1 LSPTARGAYRI
12 KCLNLHKSQLV
23 DGKPACAGLANNERM
38 ATCSQSVERWVKIL
52 IEPRDYFR
60 LLLRLAL
67 PILALLLA
75 LIPVHLGRA
84 QGEFSLRFY
93 GTGRDGVDR
102 VMIPLDAPPRPVDVG
117 GDFTIEFWLKALP
130 GDNAAPACSPGEDN
144 WIYGNVVIDRDVY
157 FAGDYGDYGISLADG
172 RIVFGVNNGS
182 EGTTLCG
189 QTNVTDGRWHHIALT
204 RSASSGSLAIF
215 IDGRLD
221 ARGEGPTGD
230 VSYRD
235 GRATQYPADPFLVI
249 GAEKHDAGPEY
260 PSFRGWLDEVRMSRI
275 IRYRGAFTPPTAPFT
290 PDADTVALYHFN
302 EGAGATVRD
311 SSGAPGGPS
320 DGALRVGGSPAGPA
334 WSEDTPWISSSASP
348 TSPTSL
354 PSQSTPALSPQPSLT
369 TIIAVVTNVPLPTD
383 TPALPTPPTSA
394 ASPPTPIS
402 LPSPALPT
410 AGAVA
415 PSPTPGAAP
424 APPNPPYWLL
434 IIAVAGL
441 ALAGVGMA
449 LMRRR

>member
-1 LSPTARGAYRI
+1 
-12 KCLNLHKSQLV
+12 
-23 DGKPACAGLANNERM
+23 M
-38 ATCSQSVERWVKIL
+38 A
-52 IEPRDYFR
+52 
-60 LLLRLAL
+60 
-67 PILALLLA
+67 LALLLTV
-75 LIPVHLGRA
+75 LPESIQA
-84 QGEFSLRFY
+84 QGDFSLRFY

-130 GDNAAPACSPGEDN
+130 GDNAASACSPGEDN
-144 WIYGNVVIDRDVY
+144 WIYGNIVIDRDVY

-172 RIVFGVNNGS
+172 RVAFGVNNGS

-189 QTNVTDGRWHHIALT
+189 QTDVTDGRWHHIALT
-204 RSASSGSLAIF
+204 RSAADGSLAIF

-221 ARGEGPTGD
+221 ARGDGPTGD

-260 PSFRGWLDEVRMSRI
+260 PSFRGWLDEVRISRI

-290 PDADTVALYHFN
+290 PDPDTVALYHFN
-302 EGAGATVRD
+302 EGAGVTVRD

-348 TSPTSL
+348 TSPTSPL
-354 PSQSTPALSPQPSLT
+354 AQGTPASSPQPSLT

-383 TPALPTPPTSA
+383 TPAPPTPPTSA
-394 ASPPTPIS
+394 ASPPTPTPIS

-415 PSPTPGAAP
+415 PSPTPGAALP

-441 ALAGVGMA
+441 ALAGVGVA

>member
-1 LSPTARGAYRI
+1 MGRFPTSPF
-12 KCLNLHKSQLV
+12 
-23 DGKPACAGLANNERM
+23 NERFQR
-38 ATCSQSVERWVKIL
+38 AGR
-52 IEPRDYFR
+52 
-60 LLLRLAL
+60 AL
-67 PILALLLA
+67 VALALLLTV
-75 LIPVHLGRA
+75 LPESIRA
-84 QGEFSLRFY
+84 QGDFSLRFY

-130 GDNAAPACSPGEDN
+130 GENAASACSPGEDN
-144 WIYGNVVIDRDVY
+144 WIYGNVIIDRDVY

-221 ARGEGPTGD
+221 ARGDGPTGD

-260 PSFRGWLDEVRMSRI
+260 PSFRGWLDEIRMSRI
-275 IRYRGAFTPPTAPFT
+275 IRYRGAFIPPTAPFT

-302 EGAGATVRD
+302 EGHH
-311 SSGAPGGPS
+311 
-320 DGALRVGGSPAGPA
+320 
-334 WSEDTPWISSSASP
+334 
-348 TSPTSL
+348 
-354 PSQSTPALSPQPSLT
+354 
-369 TIIAVVTNVPLPTD
+369 
-383 TPALPTPPTSA
+383 
-394 ASPPTPIS
+394 
-402 LPSPALPT
+402 
-410 AGAVA
+410 
-415 PSPTPGAAP
+415 
-424 APPNPPYWLL
+424 
-434 IIAVAGL
+434 
-441 ALAGVGMA
+441 
-449 LMRRR
+449 

>member
-1 LSPTARGAYRI
+1 LSPYRI

-84 QGEFSLRFY
+84 QGDFSLRFY

-130 GDNAAPACSPGEDN
+130 GDNAASACSPGEDN

-204 RSASSGSLAIF
+204 RSAADGSLAIF

-221 ARGEGPTGD
+221 VRGDGPTGD

-260 PSFRGWLDEVRMSRI
+260 PSFRGWIDEVRISRI

-290 PDADTVALYHFN
+290 PDPDTVALYHFN
-302 EGAGATVRD
+302 EGAGVTVRD

-348 TSPTSL
+348 PHRHLCHHRVRQRCHRNHRSPRSLLSSRTSRC
-354 PSQSTPALSPQPSLT
+354 PQPHPFHRGNRRAQRLPQRPHPFPPQHYR
-369 TIIAVVTNVPLPTD
+369 PLERLHPRRR
-383 TPALPTPPTSA
+383 
-394 ASPPTPIS
+394 
-402 LPSPALPT
+402 
-410 AGAVA
+410 
-415 PSPTPGAAP
+415 
-424 APPNPPYWLL
+424 
-434 IIAVAGL
+434 L
-441 ALAGVGMA
+441 ALLRLRLPIRSTGYS
-449 LMRRR
+449 LLQ

>member
-1 LSPTARGAYRI
+1 MGLFPTF
-12 KCLNLHKSQLV
+12 
-23 DGKPACAGLANNERM
+23 PFNERFQR
-38 ATCSQSVERWVKIL
+38 AGR
-52 IEPRDYFR
+52 
-60 LLLRLAL
+60 AL
-67 PILALLLA
+67 VALALLLTV
-75 LIPVHLGRA
+75 LPESIRA
-84 QGEFSLRFY
+84 QGDFSLRFY

-130 GDNAAPACSPGEDN
+130 GDNAAPACFPGEDN

-172 RIVFGVNNGS
+172 RIVFGINNGS

-189 QTNVTDGRWHHIALT
+189 QTNITDGRWHHIAVT
-204 RSASSGSLAIF
+204 RSASDGSLAIF

-260 PSFRGWLDEVRMSRI
+260 PSFRGWLDDVRISRI
-275 IRYRGAFTPPTAPFT
+275 IRYHGAFTPPTAPFT

-302 EGAGATVRD
+302 EGAGTTVRD

-320 DGALRVGGSPAGPA
+320 DGTLRIGGSPAGPA
-334 WSEDTPWISSSASP
+334 WSEDTPWMDLSA
-348 TSPTSL
+348 SL
-354 PSQSTPALSPQPSLT
+354 PSPTPQPSPT
-369 TIIAVVTNVPLPTD
+369 TMIAVVTNVPLSTDIPVPPTQ
-383 TPALPTPPTSA
+383 PTSA
-394 ASPPTPIS
+394 ASLPKPTS
-402 LPSPALPT
+402 LPSPTLPT
-410 AGAVA
+410 AGMVA
-415 PSPTPGAAP
+415 PSPTPGAASS
-424 APPNPPYWLL
+424 APPNPQYWLL
-434 IIAVAGL
+434 IIAVIGL
-441 ALAGVGMA
+441 ALAGVGVA
-449 LMRRR
+449 LMRRT

>member
-1 LSPTARGAYRI
+1 
-12 KCLNLHKSQLV
+12 
-23 DGKPACAGLANNERM
+23 M
-38 ATCSQSVERWVKIL
+38 A
-52 IEPRDYFR
+52 
-60 LLLRLAL
+60 
-67 PILALLLA
+67 LALLLTV
-75 LIPVHLGRA
+75 LPESIQA
-84 QGEFSLRFY
+84 QGDFSLRFY

-130 GDNAAPACSPGEDN
+130 GDNTASACSPGEDN
-144 WIYGNVVIDRDVY
+144 WIYGNIVIDRDVY
-157 FAGDYGDYGISLADG
+157 FVGDYGDYGISLADG
-172 RIVFGVNNGS
+172 RVAFGVNNGS

-189 QTNVTDGRWHHIALT
+189 QTDVTDGRWHHIALI

-221 ARGEGPTGD
+221 ARGDGPTGD

-260 PSFRGWLDEVRMSRI
+260 PSFRGWLDEVRISRI

-290 PDADTVALYHFN
+290 PDPDTVALYHFN
-302 EGAGATVRD
+302 EGAGVTVRD

-348 TSPTSL
+348 TSPTSPL
-354 PSQSTPALSPQPSLT
+354 AQGTPASSPQPSLT

-383 TPALPTPPTSA
+383 TPAPPTPPTSA
-394 ASPPTPIS
+394 ASPPTPTPIS

-415 PSPTPGAAP
+415 PSPTPGAALP

-441 ALAGVGMA
+441 ALAGVGVA

>member
-1 LSPTARGAYRI
+1 
-12 KCLNLHKSQLV
+12 
-23 DGKPACAGLANNERM
+23 
-38 ATCSQSVERWVKIL
+38 
-52 IEPRDYFR
+52 
-60 LLLRLAL
+60 
-67 PILALLLA
+67 
-75 LIPVHLGRA
+75 
-84 QGEFSLRFY
+84 
-93 GTGRDGVDR
+93 
-102 VMIPLDAPPRPVDVG
+102 MIPLDAPPRPVDVG

-204 RSASSGSLAIF
+204 RSAADGSLAIF

-221 ARGEGPTGD
+221 VRGDGPTGD

-260 PSFRGWLDEVRMSRI
+260 PSFRGWIDEVRISRI

-290 PDADTVALYHFN
+290 PDPDTVALYHFN
-302 EGAGATVRD
+302 EGAGVTVRD

-369 TIIAVVTNVPLPTD
+369 TIIAVVTNVPLPTA
-383 TPALPTPPTSA
+383 TPVPPRQPTSA
-394 ASPPTPIS
+394 ASPPTPTS
-402 LPSPALPT
+402 LPSPTLPT
-410 AGAVA
+410 AGTVA
-415 PSPTPGAAP
+415 PSPTPGAASYRRLP
-424 APPNPPYWLL
+424 IRRTGCSSLRSL
-434 IIAVAGL
+434 GL
-441 ALAGVGMA
+441 ALAGVGVA

>member
-1 LSPTARGAYRI
+1 MGRFPTSPF
-12 KCLNLHKSQLV
+12 
-23 DGKPACAGLANNERM
+23 NERFQR
-38 ATCSQSVERWVKIL
+38 AGR
-52 IEPRDYFR
+52 
-60 LLLRLAL
+60 AL
-67 PILALLLA
+67 VALALLLTV
-75 LIPVHLGRA
+75 LPESIRA
-84 QGEFSLRFY
+84 QGDFSLRFY

-130 GDNAAPACSPGEDN
+130 GDNAAPACFPGEDN

-172 RIVFGVNNGS
+172 RIVFGINNGS

-189 QTNVTDGRWHHIALT
+189 QTNITDGRWHHIAVT
-204 RSASSGSLAIF
+204 RSASDGSLAIF

-260 PSFRGWLDEVRMSRI
+260 PSFRGWLDDVRISRI
-275 IRYRGAFTPPTAPFT
+275 IRYHGAFTPPTAPFT

-302 EGAGATVRD
+302 EGAGTTVRD

-320 DGALRVGGSPAGPA
+320 DGTLRIGGSPAGPA
-334 WSEDTPWISSSASP
+334 WSEDTPWMDLSA
-348 TSPTSL
+348 SL
-354 PSQSTPALSPQPSLT
+354 PSPTPQPSPT
-369 TIIAVVTNVPLPTD
+369 TMIAVVTNVPLSTDIPVPPTQ
-383 TPALPTPPTSA
+383 PTSA
-394 ASPPTPIS
+394 ASLPKPTS
-402 LPSPALPT
+402 LPSPTLPT
-410 AGAVA
+410 AGMVA
-415 PSPTPGAAP
+415 PSPTPGAASS
-424 APPNPPYWLL
+424 APPNPQYWLL
-434 IIAVAGL
+434 IIAVIGL
-441 ALAGVGMA
+441 ALAGVGVA
-449 LMRRR
+449 LMRRT

>member
-1 LSPTARGAYRI
+1 MGRFPTFPVNQRLQRAGRA
-12 KCLNLHKSQLV
+12 LV
-23 DGKPACAGLANNERM
+23 A
-38 ATCSQSVERWVKIL
+38 
-52 IEPRDYFR
+52 
-60 LLLRLAL
+60 
-67 PILALLLA
+67 LALLLTV
-75 LIPVHLGRA
+75 LPESIQA
-84 QGEFSLRFY
+84 QGDFSLRFY

-102 VMIPLDAPPRPVDVG
+102 VTIPLDAPPRPVDVG
-117 GDFTIEFWLKALP
+117 GNFTIEFWLKALP
-130 GDNAAPACSPGEDN
+130 GDNTASACSPGGDN

-157 FAGDYGDYGISLADG
+157 FASDYGDYGISLADG
-172 RIVFGVNNGS
+172 RVAFGVNNGS

-189 QTNVTDGRWHHIALT
+189 QTNVTDGRWHHIAVT
-204 RSASSGSLAIF
+204 RSASNGSLAIF

-221 ARGEGPTGD
+221 ARGDGPTGD

-260 PSFRGWLDEVRMSRI
+260 PSFRGWLDEVRISRI

-311 SSGAPGGPS
+311 SSSAPGGPS

-348 TSPTSL
+348 TSPTSPL
-354 PSQSTPALSPQPSLT
+354 AQGTPASSPQPSLT

-383 TPALPTPPTSA
+383 TPAPPTPPTSA
-394 ASPPTPIS
+394 ASPPTPTPIS

-415 PSPTPGAAP
+415 PSPTPGAALP

-441 ALAGVGMA
+441 ALAGVGVA

>member
-1 LSPTARGAYRI
+1 MGLFPTF
-12 KCLNLHKSQLV
+12 
-23 DGKPACAGLANNERM
+23 PFNERFQR
-38 ATCSQSVERWVKIL
+38 AGR
-52 IEPRDYFR
+52 
-60 LLLRLAL
+60 AL
-67 PILALLLA
+67 VALALLLTV
-75 LIPVHLGRA
+75 LPESIRA
-84 QGEFSLRFY
+84 QGDFSLRFY

-130 GDNAAPACSPGEDN
+130 GDNAAPACFPGEDN

-172 RIVFGVNNGS
+172 RIVFGINNGS

-189 QTNVTDGRWHHIALT
+189 QTNITDGRWHHIAVT
-204 RSASSGSLAIF
+204 RSASDGSLAIF

-260 PSFRGWLDEVRMSRI
+260 PSFRGWLDDVRISRI
-275 IRYRGAFTPPTAPFT
+275 IRYHGAFTPPTAPFT

-302 EGAGATVRD
+302 EGAGTTVRD

-320 DGALRVGGSPAGPA
+320 DGTLRIGGSPASPA
-334 WSEDTPWISSSASP
+334 WSEDTPWMDLSA
-348 TSPTSL
+348 SL
-354 PSQSTPALSPQPSLT
+354 PSPTPQPSPT
-369 TIIAVVTNVPLPTD
+369 TMIAVVTNVPLSTDIPVPPTQ
-383 TPALPTPPTSA
+383 PTSA
-394 ASPPTPIS
+394 ASLPKPTS
-402 LPSPALPT
+402 LPSPTLPT
-410 AGAVA
+410 AGMVA
-415 PSPTPGAAP
+415 PSPTPGAASS
-424 APPNPPYWLL
+424 APPNPQYWLL
-434 IIAVAGL
+434 IIAVIGL
-441 ALAGVGMA
+441 ALAGVGVA
-449 LMRRR
+449 LMRRT

>member
-1 LSPTARGAYRI
+1 
-12 KCLNLHKSQLV
+12 
-23 DGKPACAGLANNERM
+23 M
-38 ATCSQSVERWVKIL
+38 A
-52 IEPRDYFR
+52 
-60 LLLRLAL
+60 
-67 PILALLLA
+67 LALLLTV
-75 LIPVHLGRA
+75 LPESIQA
-84 QGEFSLRFY
+84 QGDFSLRFY

-260 PSFRGWLDEVRMSRI
+260 PSFRGWLDEIRMSRI
-275 IRYRGAFTPPTAPFT
+275 IRYRGAFIPPTAPFT

-320 DGALRVGGSPAGPA
+320 DGTLRIGGSPAGPA
-334 WSEDTPWISSSASP
+334 WSEDTPWIGLSASP
-348 TSPTSL
+348 
-354 PSQSTPALSPQPSLT
+354 
-369 TIIAVVTNVPLPTD
+369 
-383 TPALPTPPTSA
+383 
-394 ASPPTPIS
+394 
-402 LPSPALPT
+402 
-410 AGAVA
+410 
-415 PSPTPGAAP
+415 PSPTPPPAQGATAP
-424 APPNPPYWLL
+424 SPRHDHRCRHERPAAHRHTRSTDATDERSVSPNAHIPSLPNTTDRWNGCTLADAWRCFVCASQS
-434 IIAVAGL
+434 AVLATHYCSDRAG
-441 ALAGVGMA
+441 AG
-449 LMRRR
+449 RRRGGAHASKVIRL

>member
-1 LSPTARGAYRI
+1 
-12 KCLNLHKSQLV
+12 
-23 DGKPACAGLANNERM
+23 M
-38 ATCSQSVERWVKIL
+38 A
-52 IEPRDYFR
+52 
-60 LLLRLAL
+60 
-67 PILALLLA
+67 LALLLTV
-75 LIPVHLGRA
+75 LPESIQA
-84 QGEFSLRFY
+84 QGDFSLRFY

-130 GDNAAPACSPGEDN
+130 GDNTASACSPGEDN

-172 RIVFGVNNGS
+172 RVAFGVNNGS

-189 QTNVTDGRWHHIALT
+189 QTDVTDGRWHHIALI

-221 ARGEGPTGD
+221 ARGDGPTGD

-260 PSFRGWLDEVRMSRI
+260 PSFRGWLDEVRISRI

-290 PDADTVALYHFN
+290 PDPDTVALYHFN
-302 EGAGATVRD
+302 EGAGVTVRD

-348 TSPTSL
+348 TSPTSPL
-354 PSQSTPALSPQPSLT
+354 AQGTPASSPQPSLT

-383 TPALPTPPTSA
+383 TPAPPTPPTSA
-394 ASPPTPIS
+394 ASPPTPTPIS

-415 PSPTPGAAP
+415 PSPTPGAALP

-441 ALAGVGMA
+441 ALAGVGVA

>member
-1 LSPTARGAYRI
+1 MGRFPAFP
-12 KCLNLHKSQLV
+12 LNQRLQR
-23 DGKPACAGLANNERM
+23 AGRALM
-38 ATCSQSVERWVKIL
+38 A
-52 IEPRDYFR
+52 
-60 LLLRLAL
+60 
-67 PILALLLA
+67 LALLLTV
-75 LIPVHLGRA
+75 LPESIQA
-84 QGEFSLRFY
+84 QGDFSLRFY

-102 VMIPLDAPPRPVDVG
+102 VTIPLDAPPRPVDVG

-130 GDNAAPACSPGEDN
+130 GDNTASACSPGGDN

-172 RIVFGVNNGS
+172 RVAFGVNNGS

-189 QTNVTDGRWHHIALT
+189 QTDVTDGRWHHIALT
-204 RSASSGSLAIF
+204 RSAADGSLAIF

-221 ARGEGPTGD
+221 VRGNGPTGD

-260 PSFRGWLDEVRMSRI
+260 PSFRGWIDEVRISRI

-290 PDADTVALYHFN
+290 PDPDTVALYHFN
-302 EGAGATVRD
+302 EGAGVTVRD
-311 SSGAPGGPS
+311 SSGAPDGPS

-383 TPALPTPPTSA
+383 TPAPPTPPTSA
-394 ASPPTPIS
+394 ASPPTPTPIS

-415 PSPTPGAAP
+415 PSPTPGATLP
-424 APPNPPYWLL
+424 TPPNPPYWLL
-434 IIAVAGL
+434 LIAVAGL
-441 ALAGVGMA
+441 ALAGVGVA

>member
-1 LSPTARGAYRI
+1 VA
-12 KCLNLHKSQLV
+12 
-23 DGKPACAGLANNERM
+23 
-38 ATCSQSVERWVKIL
+38 
-52 IEPRDYFR
+52 
-60 LLLRLAL
+60 
-67 PILALLLA
+67 LALLLTV
-75 LIPVHLGRA
+75 LPESIRA
-84 QGEFSLRFY
+84 QGDFSLRFY

-130 GDNAAPACSPGEDN
+130 GDNAAPACFPGEDN

-172 RIVFGVNNGS
+172 RIVFGINNGS

-189 QTNVTDGRWHHIALT
+189 QTNITDGRWHHIAVT
-204 RSASSGSLAIF
+204 RSASDGSLAIF

-260 PSFRGWLDEVRMSRI
+260 PSFRGWLDDVRISRI
-275 IRYRGAFTPPTAPFT
+275 IRYHGAFTPPTAPFT

-302 EGAGATVRD
+302 EGAGTTVRD

-320 DGALRVGGSPAGPA
+320 DGTLRIGGSPAGPA
-334 WSEDTPWISSSASP
+334 WSEDTPWMDLSA
-348 TSPTSL
+348 SL
-354 PSQSTPALSPQPSLT
+354 PSPTPQPSPT
-369 TIIAVVTNVPLPTD
+369 TMIAVVTNVPLSTDIPVPPTQ
-383 TPALPTPPTSA
+383 PTSA
-394 ASPPTPIS
+394 ASLPKPTS
-402 LPSPALPT
+402 LPSPTLPT
-410 AGAVA
+410 AGMVA
-415 PSPTPGAAP
+415 PSPTPGAASS
-424 APPNPPYWLL
+424 APPNPQYWLL
-434 IIAVAGL
+434 IIAVIGL
-441 ALAGVGMA
+441 ALAGVGVA
-449 LMRRR
+449 LMRRT

>member
-1 LSPTARGAYRI
+1 
-12 KCLNLHKSQLV
+12 
-23 DGKPACAGLANNERM
+23 M
-38 ATCSQSVERWVKIL
+38 A
-52 IEPRDYFR
+52 
-60 LLLRLAL
+60 
-67 PILALLLA
+67 LALLLTV
-75 LIPVHLGRA
+75 LPESIQA
-84 QGEFSLRFY
+84 QGDFSLRFY

-102 VMIPLDAPPRPVDVG
+102 VTIPLDAPPRPVDVG

-130 GDNAAPACSPGEDN
+130 GDNTASACSPGGDN

-172 RIVFGVNNGS
+172 RVAFGVNNGS

-189 QTNVTDGRWHHIALT
+189 QTDVTDGRWHHIALT
-204 RSASSGSLAIF
+204 RSAADGSLAIF

-221 ARGEGPTGD
+221 VRGNGPTGD

-260 PSFRGWLDEVRMSRI
+260 PSFRGWIDEVRISRI

-290 PDADTVALYHFN
+290 PDPDTVALYHFN
-302 EGAGATVRD
+302 EGAGVTVRD
-311 SSGAPGGPS
+311 SSGAPDGPS

-383 TPALPTPPTSA
+383 TPAPPTPPTSA
-394 ASPPTPIS
+394 ASPPTPTPIS

-415 PSPTPGAAP
+415 PSPTPGATLP
-424 APPNPPYWLL
+424 TPPNPPYWLL
-434 IIAVAGL
+434 LIAVAGL
-441 ALAGVGMA
+441 ALAGVGVA

>member
-1 LSPTARGAYRI
+1 
-12 KCLNLHKSQLV
+12 
-23 DGKPACAGLANNERM
+23 M
-38 ATCSQSVERWVKIL
+38 A
-52 IEPRDYFR
+52 
-60 LLLRLAL
+60 
-67 PILALLLA
+67 LALLLTV
-75 LIPVHLGRA
+75 LPESIRA
-84 QGEFSLRFY
+84 QGDFSLRFY

-130 GDNAAPACSPGEDN
+130 GDNAAPACFPGEDN

-172 RIVFGVNNGS
+172 RIVFGINNGS

-189 QTNVTDGRWHHIALT
+189 QTNITDGRWHHIAVT
-204 RSASSGSLAIF
+204 RSASDGSLAIF

-260 PSFRGWLDEVRMSRI
+260 PSFRGWLDDVRISRI
-275 IRYRGAFTPPTAPFT
+275 IRYHGAFTPPTAPFT

-302 EGAGATVRD
+302 EGAGTTVRD

-320 DGALRVGGSPAGPA
+320 DGTLRIGGSPAGPA
-334 WSEDTPWISSSASP
+334 WSEDTPWMDLSA
-348 TSPTSL
+348 SL
-354 PSQSTPALSPQPSLT
+354 PSPTPQPSPT
-369 TIIAVVTNVPLPTD
+369 TMIAVVTNVPLSTDIPVPPTQ
-383 TPALPTPPTSA
+383 PTSA
-394 ASPPTPIS
+394 ASLPKPTS
-402 LPSPALPT
+402 LPSPTLPT
-410 AGAVA
+410 AGMVA
-415 PSPTPGAAP
+415 PSPTPGAASS
-424 APPNPPYWLL
+424 APPNPQYWLL
-434 IIAVAGL
+434 IIAVIGL
-441 ALAGVGMA
+441 ALAGVGVA
-449 LMRRR
+449 LMRRT